1 MTHRK
6 KTWNDEA
13 NRARAFALLSL
24 ALLLNACATSET
36 PAARDEPFTPLD
48 AIEVSVTAPNGD
60 PISGATVW
68 IDGSADG
75 VVVKLANKAQ
85 IVDEQGDTCEEAPST
100 ASVVDCTDSEGVAV
114 LSCDG
119 LSGSVDVSFAKGS
132 FAGVIQGD
140 CTAPKPID
148 ASFDAEVT
156 SIAVVTGTFDAI
168 EDVLGKLGFGE
179 IDAAGHLQAGTEL
192 FTLYDGDA
200 SLGPEY
206 GDFED
211 VLLNPAQ
218 LANHDIIFINCDEF
232 GLGIEL
238 SVDTQAK
245 AANLR
250 EYVENGGKLYV
261 TDLSYDYVEQAF
273 PEFVDFFGSG
283 SGSTPETPGAAEL
296 GLTFSDPN
304 SIVND
309 PGLGDWLDA
318 VDVNFGN
325 TDTHCLNTSPNAITG
340 ARNADGSIHI
350 GDLLGGWAMIDGVEA
365 DAPAEVTEWVVGTDL
380 EGASLRPLTVTF
392 DVGLGRVLFTSY
404 HTAGTCPSTGF
415 WPQERILE
423 FLVFAL

>member
-1 MTHRK
+1 MVSL
-6 KTWNDEA
+6 
-13 NRARAFALLSL
+13 LLS
-24 ALLLNACATSET
+24 AACATSET
-36 PAARDEPFTPLD
+36 PAARDEPFIPDD
-48 AIEVSVTAPNGD
+48 AIKVSVTAPNGD

-68 IDGSADG
+68 IDGSEGGAA
-75 VVVKLANKAQ
+75 VKLANKAE
-85 IVDEQGDTCEEAPST
+85 IVDDQGDTCEEAPST
-100 ASVVDCTDSEGVAV
+100 ATVVDCTDADGVAV

-119 LSGSVDVSFAKGS
+119 LSGSVEVQFAKGS
-132 FAGVIQGD
+132 FAGVVDGD
-140 CTAPKPID
+140 CTAPKPIE
-148 ASFDAEVT
+148 ATFDTEVT

-179 IDAAGHLQAGTEL
+179 IDASGHLRVGTES

-206 GDFED
+206 DEFDD

-218 LANHDIIFINCDEF
+218 LASHDIIFINCDEF
-232 GLGIEL
+232 ELGAEL
-238 SVDTQAK
+238 SINSDAK

-273 PEFVDFFGSG
+273 PEFVDFHGGGSG
-283 SGSTPETPGAAEL
+283 PMPETPGAAEL

-309 PGLGDWLDA
+309 SGLGDWLDG

-325 TDTHCLNTSPNAITG
+325 TDTHCFSPSPDAITG

-380 EGASLRPLTVTF
+380 EDAALRPLTVTF
-392 DVGLGRVLFTSY
+392 DVGRGRVLFTSY